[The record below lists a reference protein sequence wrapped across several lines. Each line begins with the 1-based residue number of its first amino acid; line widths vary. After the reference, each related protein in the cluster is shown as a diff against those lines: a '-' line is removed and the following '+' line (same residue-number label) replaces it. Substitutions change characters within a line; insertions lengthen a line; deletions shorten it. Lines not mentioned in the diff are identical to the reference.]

1 MAVQTQFG
9 HVPIFRFR
17 GSISFSPI
25 VVMTIA
31 REKRPRA
38 IVSDSNDIFTRDNE
52 YLMPSAKIFVCD
64 KILKKKYIQN
74 KINILI
80 LQNSLTIS
88 FTIFLI
94 EEM

>member
-1 MAVQTQFG
+1 
-9 HVPIFRFR
+9 
-17 GSISFSPI
+17 
-25 VVMTIA
+25 
-31 REKRPRA
+31 
-38 IVSDSNDIFTRDNE
+38 
-52 YLMPSAKIFVCD
+52 MPSAKIFVCD

-94 EEM
+94 EEI